1 MAVARAAHCDIVC
14 DMRVVL
20 DTDVLVSGLRSTI
33 GASRVLLLAVEAK
46 VITPLVSAAV
56 VIEYEAVLKRTEQMA
71 ATGLNAAE
79 VDRFLDAFIVHADH
93 IYTRIRVRPSVRD
106 PDDELFVEL
115 TMSGRADALV
125 TFNLA
130 DYRPPHARAPRLPIR
145 VCRPGDI
152 LRRLTWRPSATSH
165 SAYLPP

>member
-1 MAVARAAHCDIVC
+1 MAVARASRYDVIR

-33 GASRVLLLAVEAK
+33 GAS
-46 VITPLVSAAV
+46 
-56 VIEYEAVLKRTEQMA
+56 
-71 ATGLNAAE
+71 
-79 VDRFLDAFIVHADH
+79 
-93 IYTRIRVRPSVRD
+93 VRD

-115 TMSGRADALV
+115 AISGGADALV

-130 DYRPPHARAPRLPIR
+130 DYRPARLGAPRLPIP

-152 LRRLTWRPSATSH
+152 LRRLTWRPSATSR
-165 SAYLPP
+165 SAFLPP